1 MNHHSPSEIESRAD
15 SCRQKRRV
23 GPPTDSQRTFAEGGR
38 PAWCVQSVV
47 PCSMTTATRSTFC
60 VEYAANQHA
69 WKSGDCETV
78 VATRSVRISCAER
91 ERELFQRGRAW
102 LRWPRGIARARA
114 RQPGQFTTERQVLT
128 CGACTRVDAAE
139 DTHGDAARSARES
152 GPGCCREENAFSQS
166 DRLPRMLLRQSAGEL
181 FQDTGHRGP
190 SGCVMTDCLCTRAGA
205 LQDTVQCAAGGRLVT
220 FRRIRIVC
228 GQSDRTLP
236 RVHGESSRHPSAG
249 AARLCCTL
257 LPQLPDRSG
266 SSWPHSWVE
275 GSGFLVRARTQAV
288 EPAASARWLQGESG
302 RGRASMLRP
311 RQSLWRGR
319 ETRVF
324 GQARGLA
331 PDLRRLVWPIV

>member
-1 MNHHSPSEIESRAD
+1 MPRLGQLHVCSWHHEPPQSSEIESRAD

-249 AARLCCTL
+249 AALLCCTL

-266 SSWPHSWVE
+266 SS
-275 GSGFLVRARTQAV
+275 
-288 EPAASARWLQGESG
+288 
-302 RGRASMLRP
+302 
-311 RQSLWRGR
+311 
-319 ETRVF
+319 
-324 GQARGLA
+324 
-331 PDLRRLVWPIV
+331 

>member
-1 MNHHSPSEIESRAD
+1 MPRLGQLHVCSWHHEPPQSSEIESRAD

-60 VEYAANQHA
+60 VECAVNQHA

-78 VATRSVRISCAER
+78 VATRSARISCAER

-114 RQPGQFTTERQVLT
+114 RQPGQFTTERQLLT

-181 FQDTGHRGP
+181 FQDTGHRGL

-205 LQDTVQCAAGGRLVT
+205 RQDTVRGGRAA
-220 FRRIRIVC
+220 C
-228 GQSDRTLP
+228 HLP
-236 RVHGESSRHPSAG
+236 PHPH
-249 AARLCCTL
+249 R
-257 LPQLPDRSG
+257 
-266 SSWPHSWVE
+266 
-275 GSGFLVRARTQAV
+275 
-288 EPAASARWLQGESG
+288 
-302 RGRASMLRP
+302 LRP
-311 RQSLWRGR
+311 
-319 ETRVF
+319 V
-324 GQARGLA
+324 
-331 PDLRRLVWPIV
+331 